1 MNTLFER
8 WEVLRKEH
16 PQLRIRDAADKLHVS
31 EAELL
36 ASCCGNELATTRV
49 VRLHSAHRWNDVLD
63 KIPSLGRVMALTRN
77 DNAVHERKGIYPT
90 PETGAMHTLFVSED
104 IDLRLFMSHW
114 SKAFAVEDSIVAPNG
129 NGHTANGHAA
139 DGAERAAHNIQH
151 VRRSIQFFNASGDAV
166 HKIFLQDDSNLD
178 AFVNIAAA
186 FRSEDQSPEETVAPS
201 QTNSAERPDSEV
213 DVLGFAESW
222 AGMTDTHE
230 FFGITQKYG
239 VTRTQALRIAH
250 DLNTSGVFPN
260 DFAKP
265 LATNPTNP
273 THGTN
278 GANGTHSSARHLSLR
293 LVLQAAAVAEAPIM
307 VFVGNGAAIQIHTGT
322 VRTIKAM
329 GSWINVLDPDFNL
342 HVREDRIHA
351 AWIVR
356 KPTAEGIVT
365 SLECFDSNGTM
376 IVQLFGKR
384 KPGIP
389 EREDWREI
397 MHRLE
402 AGLLEFHTEIPALE
416 AV

>member
-1 MNTLFER
+1 MNSQTLFER
-8 WEVLRKEH
+8 WDALRKEH

-36 ASCCGNELATTRV
+36 ASCCGNEAATTRV
-49 VRLHSAHRWNDVLD
+49 ERLHSVNRWNDVLD

-77 DNAVHERKGIYPT
+77 DNAVHERKGIYPV

-114 SKAFAVEDSIVAPNG
+114 KKAFAVEDHIAAPIE
-129 NGHTANGHAA
+129 H
-139 DGAERAAHNIQH
+139 DDIAERTVHTI
-151 VRRSIQFFNASGDAV
+151 RRSIQFFNASGDAI
-166 HKIFLQDDSNLD
+166 HKVFLQDESNID
-178 AFVNIAAA
+178 AFVKIAAA
-186 FRSEDQSPEETVAPS
+186 FRNQDQSPEEHVAPKP
-201 QTNSAERPDSEV
+201 TATVEHPDSEI
-213 DVLGFAESW
+213 DARGFAERW

-230 FFGITQKYG
+230 FFGVTQKYG

-250 DLNTSGVFPN
+250 DLNASGVFSN
-260 DFAKP
+260 NFAKP
-265 LATNPTNP
+265 LAM
-273 THGTN
+273 HGTN
-278 GANGTHSSARHLSLR
+278 GSSRHLGLR
-293 LVLQAAAVAEAPIM
+293 LVLQAAAAIETPIM

-329 GSWINVLDPDFNL
+329 GPWINVLDPDFNL
-342 HVREDRIHA
+342 HVREDRITS
-351 AWIVR
+351 AWVVR

-365 SLECFDSNGTM
+365 SLECFDASGTM

-402 AGLLEFHTEIPALE
+402 SGLLEFQTETRALE

>member
-8 WEVLRKEH
+8 WNALRKEH

-36 ASCCGNELATTRV
+36 ASCCGNESATTRV

-77 DNAVHERKGIYPT
+77 DNAVHERRGIYPT

-114 SKAFAVEDSIVAPNG
+114 NKAFAVEDCVAA
-129 NGHTANGHAA
+129 ANGHSE
-139 DGAERAAHNIQH
+139 DVERSVFN
-151 VRRSIQFFNASGDAV
+151 VRRSIQFFNASGDAI

-186 FRSEDQSPEETVAPS
+186 FRSEDQSPEETVAPKKTS
-201 QTNSAERPDSEV
+201 SAERPDSEV

-222 AGMTDTHE
+222 AAMTDTHE

-250 DLNTSGVFPN
+250 DLNSSGVFPN

-265 LATNPTNP
+265 LAM
-273 THGTN
+273 HGTN
-278 GANGTHSSARHLSLR
+278 GSVRHLSLR
-293 LVLQAAAVAEAPIM
+293 LVLQAAAATETPIM

-322 VRTIKAM
+322 VRTIKAI
-329 GSWINVLDPDFNL
+329 GPWINVLDLDFNL

-397 MHRLE
+397 MQRLE
-402 AGLLEFHTEIPALE
+402 AGLLEFQTETRALE

>member
-8 WEVLRKEH
+8 WEALCKEH

-31 EAELL
+31 EAGLL
-36 ASCCGNELATTRV
+36 ASCCGNEAATTRV
-49 VRLHSAHRWNDVLD
+49 VRLHSAHRWNDILD

-77 DNAVHERKGIYPT
+77 DNAVHERKGVYPT
-90 PETGAMHTLFVSED
+90 PETGAMHTLFVSD
-104 IDLRLFMSHW
+104 AIDLRLFMSHW
-114 SKAFAVEDSIVAPNG
+114 NKAFAVEDTIATPIGRDEVTER
-129 NGHTANGHAA
+129 TAFT
-139 DGAERAAHNIQH
+139 
-151 VRRSIQFFNASGDAV
+151 VRRSIQFFNASGDAI
-166 HKIFLQDDSNLD
+166 HKIFLQDDSSVD
-178 AFVNIAAA
+178 AFVNIAAR
-186 FRSEDQSPEETVAPS
+186 FRSENQSPEEPVAAK
-201 QTNSAERPDSEV
+201 QTGTAERPDSEV

-250 DLNTSGVFPN
+250 ELNTSGVFPN
-260 DFAKP
+260 TFAKP
-265 LATNPTNP
+265 LAM
-273 THGTN
+273 HGTN
-278 GANGTHSSARHLSLR
+278 GSSRHFCLR
-293 LVLQAAAVAEAPIM
+293 LVLQAAAAAEVPIM

-322 VRTIKAM
+322 VQTIKAM
-329 GSWINVLDPDFNL
+329 GPWINVLDPDFNL

-402 AGLLEFHTEIPALE
+402 AGLLEFHTETPTLE